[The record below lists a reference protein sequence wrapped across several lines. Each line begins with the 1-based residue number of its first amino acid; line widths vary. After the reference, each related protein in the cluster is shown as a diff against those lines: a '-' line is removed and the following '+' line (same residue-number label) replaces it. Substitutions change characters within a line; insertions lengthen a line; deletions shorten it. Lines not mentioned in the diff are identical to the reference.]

1 MNRRE
6 LSSAPIAFALALTFA
21 APAASARDLPH
32 VEYRR
37 DACEKARASGE
48 PLLLDFFAEW

>member
-6 LSSAPIAFALALTFA
+6 LLSAAAALALA
-21 APAASARDLPH
+21 VPAAAAGTPGKLH
-32 VEYRR
+32 VEYSP
-37 DACEKARASGE
+37 DAYEKARASGE

>member
-6 LSSAPIAFALALTFA
+6 LLAAAGALAFTV
-21 APAASARDLPH
+21 PAAAHARGLSH
-32 VEYRR
+32 VEYSR
-37 DACEKARASGE
+37 DAYEKARASGE

>member
-6 LSSAPIAFALALTFA
+6 LLAAAAALPFAV
-21 APAASARDLPH
+21 PAAARARGLPH
-32 VEYRR
+32 VEYSR
-37 DACEKARASGE
+37 DAYEKARASGE

>member
-6 LSSAPIAFALALTFA
+6 LLSAAAALAFVVPAA
-21 APAASARDLPH
+21 APARGQPH
-32 VEYRR
+32 VEYSR
-37 DACEKARASGE
+37 DAYEKARASGE

>member
-6 LSSAPIAFALALTFA
+6 LLSAAALALA
-21 APAASARDLPH
+21 VPAAASARGLPH
-32 VEYRR
+32 VEYSR
-37 DACEKARASGE
+37 DAYEKARASGE

>member
-6 LSSAPIAFALALTFA
+6 LLSAAALALA
-21 APAASARDLPH
+21 VPAAAFARGLPH
-32 VEYRR
+32 VEYSR
-37 DACEKARASGE
+37 DAYEKARASGE